1 MRGKYRGEQD
11 VGQDRGEGGEH
22 AGAGGFENYHNCG
35 GSPTGALGIEKYRYC
50 GSPKVNMHELE
61 MEETSITETTIDG
74 EAMENIVPE
83 VVG

>member
-11 VGQDRGEGGEH
+11 VGQDSVQGGEY
-22 AGAGGFENYHNCG
+22 AGAGGIENYH
-35 GSPTGALGIEKYRYC
+35 YDC

-61 MEETSITETTIDG
+61 MEETSLTETTIDG

>member
-1 MRGKYRGEQD
+1 MLAKTASKEVSMLGL
-11 VGQDRGEGGEH
+11 
-22 AGAGGFENYHNCG
+22 ENYH
-35 GSPTGALGIEKYRYC
+35 YYC

-61 MEETSITETTIDG
+61 MEETSLTETTIDG

>member
-1 MRGKYRGEQD
+1 MLAKTASKE
-11 VGQDRGEGGEH
+11 V
-22 AGAGGFENYHNCG
+22 NVLI
-35 GSPTGALGIEKYRYC
+35 TGGIENYRYC

-61 MEETSITETTIDG
+61 MEETSLTETTIDG

>member
-11 VGQDRGEGGEH
+11 VGQDRVEGGER
-22 AGAGGFENYHNCG
+22 GVIENH
-35 GSPTGALGIEKYRYC
+35 RYCHYNC

-61 MEETSITETTIDG
+61 MEETSLTETTIDG

>member
-1 MRGKYRGEQD
+1 MLAKTAPKE
-11 VGQDRGEGGEH
+11 VSMLI
-22 AGAGGFENYHNCG
+22 AGAGGIENYH
-35 GSPTGALGIEKYRYC
+35 YC

-61 MEETSITETTIDG
+61 MEETSLTETTIDG

>member
-1 MRGKYRGEQD
+1 MCGKYRGEQD
-11 VGQDRGEGGEH
+11 VGQDRVEGGEH
-22 AGAGGFENYHNCG
+22 AGGIENYHYCH
-35 GSPTGALGIEKYRYC
+35 YDC

-61 MEETSITETTIDG
+61 MEETSLTETTIDG

>member
-1 MRGKYRGEQD
+1 MASTEVSRMLAKTASKE
-11 VGQDRGEGGEH
+11 VSMLI
-22 AGAGGFENYHNCG
+22 AGAG
-35 GSPTGALGIEKYRYC
+35 GIEKYRYC

-61 MEETSITETTIDG
+61 MEETSLTETTIDG

>member
-1 MRGKYRGEQD
+1 MCGKYRGEQD
-11 VGQDRGEGGEH
+11 VGQDRVEGGEH
-22 AGAGGFENYHNCG
+22 AGAGGIENYHYCH
-35 GSPTGALGIEKYRYC
+35 YYC

-61 MEETSITETTIDG
+61 MEETSLTETTIDG

>member
-11 VGQDRGEGGEH
+11 VGQDRVEGGERV
-22 AGAGGFENYHNCG
+22 GAGGIENHH
-35 GSPTGALGIEKYRYC
+35 YC
-50 GSPKVNMHELE
+50 GSFKVNMHELE
-61 MEETSITETTIDG
+61 MEETSLTETTIDG

>member
-11 VGQDRGEGGEH
+11 VGQDCVEGGEH
-22 AGAGGFENYHNCG
+22 GGIENYH
-35 GSPTGALGIEKYRYC
+35 YC

-61 MEETSITETTIDG
+61 MEETSLTETTIDG

-83 VVG
+83 VGG